1 MTLKAKQGQGKTN
14 CHFALRNRKFLYF
27 LLILFDKNY
36 NERFACNRSE
46 TFQKGFETYKGNFYH
61 IPQELI

>member
-1 MTLKAKQGQGKTN
+1 MTLKAKQGHGKTN

-27 LLILFDKNY
+27 VLILFDQHY
-36 NERFACNRSE
+36 VERFACKRSE
-46 TFQKGFETYKGNFYH
+46 TFQKGFGSYKDNFYH